1 MDAEESWVTPME
13 LVVDWAA
20 SGGGGGGGAARGE
33 QLGGTVSDHID
44 WTLGKRKFNQS
55 CQPRKDRKRI
65 G

>member
-1 MDAEESWVTPME
+1 ME
-13 LVVDWAA
+13 LVVDWAGF
-20 SGGGGGGGAARGE
+20 GGGGDGAAQGK

-44 WTLGKRKFNQS
+44 WTLGKRKFTQS